1 MLKFCFAGNVFSPTG
16 QFVASGTNLLTHQ
29 AVKQMEGI
37 SELLPEEDVQNPCMR
52 GRLYGEVWIHIY
64 RN

>member
-37 SELLPEEDVQNPCMR
+37 SELLPEDDAQKLKSVPKRPPLQEMGVVR
-52 GRLYGEVWIHIY
+52 
-64 RN
+64 